1 MSVSIAWGDPL
12 SGVSGS
18 CSPSWVC
25 SPETVDFRQ
34 IGGWEYS
41 RLVLLGGKYDPTR
54 RHSSC
59 RYSSEWCQ
67 HCGHQSEA
75 LPWHASMGAIG
86 FVTSS

>member
-1 MSVSIAWGDPL
+1 MSVSIAWGDPI
-12 SGVSGS
+12 SGISGS

-41 RLVLLGGKYDPTR
+41 RLVLLGVERTIRPAGIPHAATHPSGASIAATSR
-54 RHSSC
+54 R
-59 RYSSEWCQ
+59 RGRGMLLW
-67 HCGHQSEA
+67 
-75 LPWHASMGAIG
+75 AIG